1 MDVSSSSTQVMQP
14 VLLQQH
20 LRAVALVTC
29 ISQAVA
35 SIPWLAAIA
44 TASLDPTPAS
54 HITAAASNSGNPT
67 AKADAQVAR
76 IEESLAIFSRVS
88 GFFLLVLVPYFLIG
102 LSSSDGNWPWN
113 AVRHK
118 RRHHSQHKARIHR
131 RTDKMSIVSCW
142 NSCS

>member
-54 HITAAASNSGNPT
+54 HITAAASSSDSPT

-76 IEESLAIFSRVS
+76 IEESVAVFTRLSA
-88 GFFLLVLVPYFLIG
+88 FFLLVLVPYFLIAFG
-102 LSSSDGNWPWN
+102 S
-113 AVRHK
+113 
-118 RRHHSQHKARIHR
+118 
-131 RTDKMSIVSCW
+131 
-142 NSCS
+142 